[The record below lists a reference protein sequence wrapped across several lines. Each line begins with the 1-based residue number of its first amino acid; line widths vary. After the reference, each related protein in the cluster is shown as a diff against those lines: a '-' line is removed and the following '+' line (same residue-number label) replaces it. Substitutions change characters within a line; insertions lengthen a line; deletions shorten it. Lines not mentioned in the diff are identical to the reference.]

1 MEKLLPKFNLELDV
15 YNYKY
20 DYNHLK
26 VVTCIERSKSVSKLK
41 DYEDVA
47 IVAEAI
53 VNYWYDG
60 RDSSEYELYAQ
71 NQWLEIMSNEED
83 GYVQA
88 YAERVVDEFIDA
100 YLEVKNEAK

>member
-1 MEKLLPKFNLELDV
+1 MKRLLPRFSLDMDV
-15 YNYKY
+15 YGYSY

-26 VVTCIERSKSVSKLK
+26 VVACIERSESVSKLE

-53 VNYWYDG
+53 VNYWSDG
-60 RDSSEYELYAQ
+60 RDASEDALYEQ
-71 NQWLEIMSNEED
+71 NEWLEIKSREED

-88 YAERVVDEFIDA
+88 YAERVVDKFIDA
-100 YLEVKNEAK
+100 YLEVRNEA